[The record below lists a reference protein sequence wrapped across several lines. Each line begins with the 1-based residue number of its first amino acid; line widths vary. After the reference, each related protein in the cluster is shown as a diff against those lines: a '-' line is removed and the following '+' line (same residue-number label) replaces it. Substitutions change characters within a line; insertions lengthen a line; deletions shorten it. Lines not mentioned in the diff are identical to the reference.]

1 MITDTGD
8 ALVNLEVSGMSDGGL
23 LQKAMDVQQPADEI
37 VAVAAPEAEKKTLIP
52 NSLYIGIVLAVVS
65 IISMWLYSLPSI
77 QSDYALAIVVPI
89 LLAGAGWF
97 LIWDGVN
104 RKFTEVISVTIL
116 LLLASP
122 FISSSIFSSSLTIT
136 DSDLS
141 SDAETITLTIRES
154 GGIFGGSS
162 GDADVSITYGGEKV
176 WESVMPL
183 SINLNDANGK
193 YGRLVLPIEDFYSGN
208 AADDSRYVVTVDSGS
223 SSDSFILNSGH
234 LARTV
239 DTTQNLAVG
248 AMGQGNDCSGNKDSC
263 VIGVGL
269 KAWVGLQ
276 TNVGNPP
283 APLPHANFELTA
295 TLSKDGVTAISY
307 PSITV
312 INGDATWDSMNG
324 QYGSGSSIVGDFG
337 SEIVLDGS
345 VEDVAINMQFIPR
358 DDWEESD
365 FGCYEF
371 TVSATQ
377 MTPWSDGS
385 VYESTTY
392 YELAEFGGGDDTPD
406 TDESWT
412 QVSSC

>member
-1 MITDTGD
+1 
-8 ALVNLEVSGMSDGGL
+8 MSDGGL

-37 VAVAAPEAEKKTLIP
+37 VAVAAPGVEKKTLIP

-89 LLAGAGWF
+89 VLAGAGWF

-154 GGIFGGSS
+154 GGFFGGSS

-307 PSITV
+307 PTVTV
-312 INGDATWDSMNG
+312 INGDATWNSMNG
-324 QYGSGSSIVGDFG
+324 VYGSGSAVVGDFG

-345 VEDVAINMQFIPR
+345 VEDIAINMQFIPR

>member
-1 MITDTGD
+1 
-8 ALVNLEVSGMSDGGL
+8 MSDGGL

-37 VAVAAPEAEKKTLIP
+37 VAVAAPEAKKKTLIP

-77 QSDYALAIVVPI
+77 QSDYALAIIVPI
-89 LLAGAGWF
+89 VLAGAGWF

-154 GGIFGGSS
+154 GGFFGGSS

-307 PSITV
+307 PTVTV
-312 INGDATWDSMNG
+312 INGDATWNSMNG
-324 QYGSGSSIVGDFG
+324 VYGSGSAVVGDFG

-345 VEDVAINMQFIPR
+345 VEDIAINMQFIPR

>member
-1 MITDTGD
+1 
-8 ALVNLEVSGMSDGGL
+8 MSDGGL

-37 VAVAAPEAEKKTLIP
+37 VAVAAPEVEKKTLIP

-89 LLAGAGWF
+89 VLAGAGWF

-154 GGIFGGSS
+154 GGFFGGSS

-208 AADDSRYVVTVDSGS
+208 AADNSRYVVTVDSGS

-307 PSITV
+307 PTVTV
-312 INGDATWDSMNG
+312 INGDATWNSMNG
-324 QYGSGSSIVGDFG
+324 VYGSGSAVVGDFG

-345 VEDVAINMQFIPR
+345 VEDIAINMQFIPR

>member
-1 MITDTGD
+1 MEFQE
-8 ALVNLEVSGMSDGGL
+8 AN
-23 LQKAMDVQQPADEI
+23 DEI
-37 VAVAAPEAEKKTLIP
+37 VATTVSDEKSGIINLG
-52 NSLYIGIVLAVVS
+52 NSSMIGLVSGLLSVVL
-65 IISMWLYSLPSI
+65 MWILSDPSI
-77 QSDYALAIVVPI
+77 QSDFAFVLIVPI
-89 LLAGAGWF
+89 LLAGVSFWFIWNAIDRKYAGPIAVVLILLLSSPF
-97 LIWDGVN
+97 LAMSVTSSSITI
-104 RKFTEVISVTIL
+104 TESELSSDAQTIELTLRESGGLFGSSSGDAVISVTYDENEIW
-116 LLLASP
+116 S
-122 FISSSIFSSSLTIT
+122 IS
-136 DSDLS
+136 
-141 SDAETITLTIRES
+141 
-154 GGIFGGSS
+154 
-162 GDADVSITYGGEKV
+162 
-176 WESVMPL
+176 MPL
-183 SINLNDANGK
+183 SINLNDGIGK
-193 YGRLVLPIEDFYSGN
+193 YGRLVLPIEEFYSGN

-234 LARTV
+234 LERTV

-307 PSITV
+307 PTVTV
-312 INGDATWDSMNG
+312 INGEATWDSMSG
-324 QYGSGSSIVGDFG
+324 EYGSGSSVVGDFG

-345 VEDVAINMQFIPR
+345 VEDFAINMHFIPR

-377 MTPWSDGS
+377 GPPWGDRTAH
-385 VYESTTY
+385 VSTTY
-392 YELAEFGGGDDTPD
+392 YELAEFGSDDEHPQD

-412 QVSSC
+412 QVNSC

>member
-1 MITDTGD
+1 
-8 ALVNLEVSGMSDGGL
+8 MSDGGL
-23 LQKAMDVQQPADEI
+23 LKKAMDVQQPADEI
-37 VAVAAPEAEKKTLIP
+37 VAVAAPEAEKKTLVP
-52 NSLYIGIVLAVVS
+52 NSLYIGIGLAVVS
-65 IISMWLYSLPSI
+65 IVSMWLYSLPSI
-77 QSDYALAIVVPI
+77 QSEYALAIIVPI

-122 FISSSIFSSSLTIT
+122 FISSSLFSSSLTIT

-154 GGIFGGSS
+154 GGFFGGSS
-162 GDADVSITYGGEKV
+162 GDADVSITYGGETV

-193 YGRLVLPIEDFYSGN
+193 YGRLALPIDEFYSGN
-208 AADDSRYVVTVDSGS
+208 AATDSRYIVTVDSGS

-307 PSITV
+307 PTVTV

-324 QYGSGSSIVGDFG
+324 VYGSGSAVVGDFG

-345 VEDVAINMQFIPR
+345 VEDIAINMQFIPR
-358 DDWEESD
+358 EDWEESD

-377 MTPWSDGS
+377 GPPWGDRTAH
-385 VYESTTY
+385 VSTTY
-392 YELAEFGGGDDTPD
+392 YELAEFGGGDDGSD

>member
-1 MITDTGD
+1 
-8 ALVNLEVSGMSDGGL
+8 MSDGGL

-37 VAVAAPEAEKKTLIP
+37 VAVAAPEVEKKTLIP
-52 NSLYIGIVLAVVS
+52 NSLYIGIVLTVVS

-89 LLAGAGWF
+89 VLAGAGWF

-154 GGIFGGSS
+154 GGFFGGSS

-307 PSITV
+307 PTVKV
-312 INGDATWDSMNG
+312 INGDATWNSMNG
-324 QYGSGSSIVGDFG
+324 VYGSGSAVVGDFG

-345 VEDVAINMQFIPR
+345 VEDIAINMQFIPR

>member
-1 MITDTGD
+1 
-8 ALVNLEVSGMSDGGL
+8 MSDGGL
-23 LQKAMDVQQPADEI
+23 LKKAMDVQQPADEI
-37 VAVAAPEAEKKTLIP
+37 VAVAAPEAEKKTLVP
-52 NSLYIGIVLAVVS
+52 NSLYIGIGLAVVS
-65 IISMWLYSLPSI
+65 IVSMWLYSLPSI
-77 QSDYALAIVVPI
+77 QSEYALAIIVPI

-122 FISSSIFSSSLTIT
+122 FISSSLFSSSLTIT

-154 GGIFGGSS
+154 GGFFGGSS
-162 GDADVSITYGGEKV
+162 GDADVSITYGGETV

-193 YGRLVLPIEDFYSGN
+193 YGRLALPIDEFYSGN
-208 AADDSRYVVTVDSGS
+208 AATDSRYIVTVDSGS

-234 LARTV
+234 LERTV

-295 TLSKDGVTAISY
+295 TLSKDGVAAISY
-307 PSITV
+307 PTVTV

-324 QYGSGSSIVGDFG
+324 VYGSGSAVVGDFG

-345 VEDVAINMQFIPR
+345 VEDIAINMQFIPR
-358 DDWEESD
+358 EDWEESD

-377 MTPWSDGS
+377 GPPWGDRTAH
-385 VYESTTY
+385 VSTTY
-392 YELAEFGGGDDTPD
+392 YELAEFGGGDDGSD

>member
-1 MITDTGD
+1 
-8 ALVNLEVSGMSDGGL
+8 MSDGGL

-37 VAVAAPEAEKKTLIP
+37 VAVAAPEVEKKTLIP

-89 LLAGAGWF
+89 VLAGAGWF

-154 GGIFGGSS
+154 GGFFGGSS

-307 PSITV
+307 PTVKV
-312 INGDATWDSMNG
+312 INGDATWNSMNG
-324 QYGSGSSIVGDFG
+324 VYGSGSAVVGDFG

-345 VEDVAINMQFIPR
+345 VEDIAINMQFIPR

>member
-1 MITDTGD
+1 
-8 ALVNLEVSGMSDGGL
+8 MSDGGL

-37 VAVAAPEAEKKTLIP
+37 VAVAAPEVERKTLIP

-89 LLAGAGWF
+89 VLAGAGWF

-154 GGIFGGSS
+154 GGFFGGSS

>member
-1 MITDTGD
+1 
-8 ALVNLEVSGMSDGGL
+8 MSDGGL
-23 LQKAMDVQQPADEI
+23 LKKAMDVQQPADEI
-37 VAVAAPEAEKKTLIP
+37 VAVAAPEAEKKTLVP
-52 NSLYIGIVLAVVS
+52 NSLYIGIGLAVVS
-65 IISMWLYSLPSI
+65 IVSMWLYSLPSI
-77 QSDYALAIVVPI
+77 QSEYALAIIVPI

-122 FISSSIFSSSLTIT
+122 FISSSLFSSSLTIT

-154 GGIFGGSS
+154 GGFFGGSS
-162 GDADVSITYGGEKV
+162 GDADVSITYGGETV

-193 YGRLVLPIEDFYSGN
+193 YGRLALPIDEFYSGN
-208 AADDSRYVVTVDSGS
+208 AATDSRYIVTVDSGS

-295 TLSKDGVTAISY
+295 TLSKDGVAAISY
-307 PSITV
+307 PTVTV

-324 QYGSGSSIVGDFG
+324 VYGSGSAVVGDFG

-345 VEDVAINMQFIPR
+345 VEDIAINMQFIPR
-358 DDWEESD
+358 EDWEESD

-377 MTPWSDGS
+377 GPPWGDRTAH
-385 VYESTTY
+385 VSTTY
-392 YELAEFGGGDDTPD
+392 YELAEFGGGDDGSD

>member
-1 MITDTGD
+1 M
-8 ALVNLEVSGMSDGGL
+8 
-23 LQKAMDVQQPADEI
+23 
-37 VAVAAPEAEKKTLIP
+37 
-52 NSLYIGIVLAVVS
+52 
-65 IISMWLYSLPSI
+65 
-77 QSDYALAIVVPI
+77 
-89 LLAGAGWF
+89 
-97 LIWDGVN
+97 
-104 RKFTEVISVTIL
+104 
-116 LLLASP
+116 
-122 FISSSIFSSSLTIT
+122 
-136 DSDLS
+136 
-141 SDAETITLTIRES
+141 
-154 GGIFGGSS
+154 
-162 GDADVSITYGGEKV
+162 
-176 WESVMPL
+176 
-183 SINLNDANGK
+183 
-193 YGRLVLPIEDFYSGN
+193 
-208 AADDSRYVVTVDSGS
+208 
-223 SSDSFILNSGH
+223 
-234 LARTV
+234 
-239 DTTQNLAVG
+239 
-248 AMGQGNDCSGNKDSC
+248 
-263 VIGVGL
+263 
-269 KAWVGLQ
+269 
-276 TNVGNPP
+276 
-283 APLPHANFELTA
+283 
-295 TLSKDGVTAISY
+295 SKDGVTAISY